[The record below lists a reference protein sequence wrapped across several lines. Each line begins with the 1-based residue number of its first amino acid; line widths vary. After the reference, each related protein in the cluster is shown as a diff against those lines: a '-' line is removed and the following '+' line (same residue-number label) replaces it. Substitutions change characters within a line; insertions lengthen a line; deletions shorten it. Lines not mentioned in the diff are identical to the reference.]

1 MRTGSHG
8 GVAVVGGAGFLGS
21 ALARS
26 LEGPDVHLYTRS
38 RPVLA
43 SGSLPAELDTVSTVV
58 WAVSQV
64 NPQVAEE
71 RPDLVAEDEHHLLS
85 FLRALDDHG
94 LSPRTVLLSSGGTVY
109 GNHGA
114 PFAETTPTRPA
125 SAYGRA
131 KVRLEQVLADHAAC
145 PTVVR
150 VANAYGPGQPAGP
163 GQGVLAHWLR
173 AVAAG
178 RPVTVFGDLGT
189 ARDYVAVQDVVA
201 ALLRL
206 HQHTGALPVVN
217 VGSGRAT
224 TLGELLD
231 VVRDVTGTP
240 DLAVR
245 HEPARGF
252 DVSATWLDVGLAREV
267 LGWEPRTSLRSGVAA
282 TWEWLAASVAR

>member
-1 MRTGSHG
+1 MGTGSHA
-8 GVAVVGGAGFLGS
+8 GVAVVGATGFLGS

-26 LEGPDVHLYTRS
+26 LDGPGVHLYTRS

-43 SGSLPAELDTVSTVV
+43 SGRLPAELHTVATVV
-58 WAVSQV
+58 WAASRV

-71 RPDLVAEDEHHLLS
+71 RPDLVAQDEAALLD
-85 FLRALDDHG
+85 FLRALDTHG

-109 GNHGA
+109 GDDGA
-114 PFAETTPTRPA
+114 PFSETTPTRPVN
-125 SAYGRA
+125 AYGRA
-131 KVRLEQVLADHAAC
+131 KVRLEQVLTEHAAL

-173 AVAAG
+173 AVADG
-178 RPVTVFGDLGT
+178 RPVTVFGALAT

-201 ALLRL
+201 ALVLL
-206 HQHTGALPVVN
+206 HEHVGTVPVVN

-252 DVSATWLDVGLAREV
+252 DVPATWLDVGLAREV